1 MDKQMDLKSIKLD
14 IANEPLARKNYLE
27 KFKHKPKKMKN
38 ENS

>member
-1 MDKQMDLKSIKLD
+1 MDLKLTKLD
-14 IANEPLARKNYLE
+14 IANEPLARKNLRNLE

>member
-1 MDKQMDLKSIKLD
+1 MDLKSTKLD

-27 KFKHKPKKMKN
+27 KFKNKRKKLKN

>member
-1 MDKQMDLKSIKLD
+1 MHLKSTKLD

-27 KFKHKPKKMKN
+27 KFKYKRKKMKN